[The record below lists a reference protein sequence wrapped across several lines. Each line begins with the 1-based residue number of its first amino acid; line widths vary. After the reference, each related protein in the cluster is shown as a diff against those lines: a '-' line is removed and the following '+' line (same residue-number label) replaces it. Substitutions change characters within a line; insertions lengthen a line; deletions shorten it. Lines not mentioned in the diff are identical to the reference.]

1 MKKHYLLILSI
12 FTVFAITSCSSD
24 DDSGSNSNGTNASSD
39 SYLEIEGDNYQLRSG
54 VIEDY
59 GEGSNETFNFD
70 ITLISTNVTSINGE
84 FIPEGDSYTGIYFE
98 LWSDNSS
105 DLAEGTYSYSNSED
119 GFTYT
124 YSEIHKDISTDT
136 FTGEYIDIT
145 SGELEVNKN
154 GNNYEFTFTGTTFD
168 GDDISMYYSGSLVE
182 H

>member
-1 MKKHYLLILSI
+1 M
-12 FTVFAITSCSSD
+12 
-24 DDSGSNSNGTNASSD
+24 
-39 SYLEIEGDNYQLRSG
+39 
-54 VIEDY
+54 
-59 GEGSNETFNFD
+59 
-70 ITLISTNVTSINGE
+70 ISTNVTSINGE

-145 SGELEVNKN
+145 SGELEVNDQIIKLIYFGDNEITIFFNKKDLNLKGWEIKDQYNNNINFSLNIIAKN
-154 GNNYEFTFTGTTFD
+154 DVFKKGTFKVPE
-168 GDDISMYYSGSLVE
+168 IN
-182 H
+182 